1 MRKVSAERK
10 REIDFTGARRG
21 AVVPTGPGKTKISI
35 RLDHAVLEHFR
46 RAAEAAGGGSYQTM
60 INSALNDWIERE
72 AMLGSVRRVVRE
84 ELARYQVAPRGRRGR
99 T

>member
-1 MRKVSAERK
+1 
-10 REIDFTGARRG
+10 
-21 AVVPTGPGKTKISI
+21 
-35 RLDHAVLEHFR
+35 
-46 RAAEAAGGGSYQTM
+46 M
-60 INSALNDWIERE
+60 INEALNDWIERE